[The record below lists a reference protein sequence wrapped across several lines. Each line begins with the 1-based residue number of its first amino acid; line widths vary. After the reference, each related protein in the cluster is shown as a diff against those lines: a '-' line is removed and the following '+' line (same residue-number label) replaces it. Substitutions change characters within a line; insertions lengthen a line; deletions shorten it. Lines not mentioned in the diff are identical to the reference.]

1 MKLYERIYD
10 WGRLIFYILYIVT
23 LLGIWKEMPDYLERE
38 DDIFKIFVGI
48 ILIYLFNPWFTK
60 QINAHHKKIVFEAGI
75 MLLLSSSIK
84 GRLKKVPIVK
94 KVVV

>member
-10 WGRLIFYILYIVT
+10 WGRFFFWTLYIVT
-23 LLGIWKEMPDYLERE
+23 LLGFWEEMPTYLEKA
-38 DDIFKIFVGI
+38 DDIFKFFVGL
-48 ILIYLFNPWFTK
+48 ILIYLFNPWYTK
-60 QINAHHKKIVFEAGI
+60 AIHPHHKKIVFEAGI

-84 GRLKKVPIVK
+84 ERLKTVPIVK